1 MMHSGMGSTALWLM
15 LLLGAY
21 HGVNPGMG
29 WLFAVALGMQEQR
42 GSAVARSLV
51 PIALG
56 HALAIG
62 SVVMIAAFLGRAL
75 PLLAIRYLVA
85 ALLVCIGIVSLL
97 GHWHPRW
104 VRMRVGFRDL
114 TAWSFLMA
122 SAHGAGLMVL
132 PVLLSSS
139 TVEAHAHMAGYNH
152 MPPTASPITAV
163 VATGIHTVGY
173 LAVTG
178 LVAWAF
184 YRRLGLVLLRK
195 TWFNFNL
202 VWAAALVATGV
213 FTLLT

>member
-1 MMHSGMGSTALWLM
+1 MGSTALWLM

-29 WLFAVALGMQEQR
+29 WLFAVALGMQER
-42 GSAVARSLV
+42 KGSAVAKSLV

-62 SVVMIAAFLGRAL
+62 SVVMVAAFLGRTL
-75 PLLAIRYLVA
+75 PLLSIRYCVA
-85 ALLVCIGIVSLL
+85 ALLLGLGIFSLVS
-97 GHWHPRW
+97 HWHPRW

-122 SAHGAGLMVL
+122 SAHGAGLMVV
-132 PVLLSSS
+132 PVLLGSS
-139 TVEAHAHMAGYNH
+139 TVEAHAHMAIHNH
-152 MPPTASPITAV
+152 VSTAASPLAGML
-163 VATGIHTVGY
+163 ATGIHTIGY

-184 YRRLGLVLLRK
+184 YRKLGLALLRK

-202 VWAAALVATGV
+202 VWGTALVATGV